1 MVSMCLPSDALLQHL
16 PSYLGFSYLGC
27 GVSLHG
33 CSSKAQPLLL
43 TLDMGLLLSAAAR
56 DLRHGDFAEALRW
69 GDPSRP
75 KSGAATESVRLPR
88 CRSSREELPHVQCQG
103 GGRDELPHAGG
114 QVWLLRWA
122 LSLSSCKARSAGR
135 RWRWEGSKWRCFLN
149 LSFTG
154 RTGSFPM
161 LSSLFNDWAIYFSPC
176 LRPYWLRLGP
186 LAVLATNE
194 TGQTSNRFSE
204 RDLIADSIYLSQLP

>member
-1 MVSMCLPSDALLQHL
+1 MVSVSALW
-16 PSYLGFSYLGC
+16 C
-27 GVSLHG
+27 
-33 CSSKAQPLLL
+33 PLATPTVLL
-43 TLDMGLLLSAAAR
+43 GLLLPWMWGMASRLLQQSTAAAPYLGHGVAPLGR
-56 DLRHGDFAEALRW
+56 RPDLRHGDRAEAWRW

-75 KSGAATESVRLPR
+75 KSGAATESARLPR
-88 CRSSREELPHVQCQG
+88 CRSSREELPHVQRQG

-122 LSLSSCKARSAGR
+122 LSLSSCRARSAGW

-161 LSSLFNDWAIYFSPC
+161 LSSLFNDWVIYFSPC

-186 LAVLATNE
+186 LAVLATKE
-194 TGQTSNRFSE
+194 TGQTSNRSSE
-204 RDLIADSIYLSQLP
+204 RDLIAGSIYLSQLP